1 MRTVKY
7 ERLRP
12 QEIVDILQE
21 KPIAYLAVGPLEWH
35 GPAMPYGTD
44 PIAAYEA
51 ALAIAERT
59 GGAVLPP
66 IYVGTERERSPEVL
80 DAMGFED
87 TSQYIIGQDFPA
99 NSIPSLY
106 FREEI
111 FSLIIREYL
120 RLLADQGFRLIVIIN
135 GHGAANQIKV
145 LERLAVEFSNE
156 RNCLVHVTMAVDS
169 GNCRMEYEGHATKAE
184 HSLHLYFNEE
194 DVDLSMLPA
203 KPEKLK
209 NNEWGIDSAKVFALH
224 PNADKTVEEQCDPR
238 DATSSLGE
246 ELFFGGVNKVVH
258 EVEDIMH
265 GIGI

>member
-12 QEIVDILQE
+12 QEIVEVLQK

-44 PIAAYEA
+44 PISAYEA

-59 GGAVLPP
+59 GGVVLPTV
-66 IYVGTERERSPEVL
+66 YVGTERERTPEVL
-80 DAMGFED
+80 EAMGFED

-99 NSIPSLY
+99 NSLPSLY

-111 FSLIIREYL
+111 FCLIIREYL
-120 RLLADQGFRLIVIIN
+120 RLLADQGFRLIVIVN
-135 GHGAANQIKV
+135 GHGAINQITA
-145 LERLAVEFSNE
+145 LNRLAVEFSNE
-156 RNCLVHVTMAVDS
+156 RDCLVHVTMAVDS
-169 GNCRMEYEGHATKAE
+169 NDCRMEYEGHATRAE
-184 HSLHLYFNEE
+184 HAVQLYLYED
-194 DVDLSMLPA
+194 DVDLSELPA

-209 NNEWGIDSAKVFALH
+209 NNEWGIDGAKVFALQ

-246 ELFFGGVNKVVH
+246 EFFWGGVNKVVR
-258 EVEDIMH
+258 EVEEIMH
-265 GIGI
+265 RM